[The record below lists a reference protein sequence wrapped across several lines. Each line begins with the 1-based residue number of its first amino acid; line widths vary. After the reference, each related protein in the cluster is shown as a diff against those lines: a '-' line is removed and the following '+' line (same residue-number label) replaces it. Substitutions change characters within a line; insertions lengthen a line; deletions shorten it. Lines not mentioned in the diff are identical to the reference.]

1 MKTLLLS
8 TVALAAFAAAPA
20 LAQDAV
26 GSVSLG
32 YAHAEA
38 DVGPLSL
45 DGDAVGLEANIA
57 IPVTGEWTVV
67 LDSALT
73 LTDSDDPQQ
82 DTSTIGGRAHV
93 TRAFGDLRVGAFAG
107 GSQLADETLWSF
119 GASAQKYFER
129 ATVTGAVAY
138 GSVEGV
144 DADLWSVGG
153 DFAYFVSPALRLNA
167 GASWSTVD
175 FAGGDTD
182 GWSANLGGEYQ
193 IPGTALSLFGGYEH
207 AELKDL
213 DVKADTVKVGLR
225 MSFGGDLRARDRS
238 GADLGRSIG
247 GLAGALGLGL

>member
-8 TVALAAFAAAPA
+8 TAALAAFAAAPA
-20 LAQDAV
+20 MAQDAV
-26 GSVSLG
+26 GSVGVG
-32 YAHAEA
+32 YAHAQAE
-38 DVGPLSL
+38 VGPLEF
-45 DGDAVGLEANIA
+45 DGDAVGLDANIA
-57 IPVTGEWTVV
+57 VPLTGEWTVV

-82 DTSTIGGRAHV
+82 DTSSLGGRVHL

-107 GSQLADETLWSF
+107 GSQVADETLWSF
-119 GASAQKYFER
+119 GAEAQKYFDR

-138 GSVEGV
+138 GNVEGV

-182 GWSANLGGEYQ
+182 GWAANLGGEYQ
-193 IPGTALSLFGGYEH
+193 IPGTALSVFGGYEH

-225 MSFGGDLRARDRS
+225 LSFGGDLRARDRS
-238 GADLGRSIG
+238 GADLGRAVG
-247 GLAGALGLGL
+247 GLAGVLGLGL